1 MTRDEICL
9 FCEIVSGSAPAS
21 FVDANDLAVAFLDL
35 RQFHPGHVLIVPRAH
50 VSDIRGA
57 DDDTAAAV
65 IRMVARIARAVDA
78 VFPADGLS
86 VWHSAGAGANQEVP
100 HLHFHVHP
108 RRVGDGLLQIY
119 PQSPAQ
125 PDRITLDEWGD
136 RVRSALSDASAA

>member
-1 MTRDEICL
+1 
-9 FCEIVSGSAPAS
+9 
-21 FVDANDLAVAFLDL
+21 
-35 RQFHPGHVLIVPRAH
+35 
-50 VSDIRGA
+50 
-57 DDDTAAAV
+57 
-65 IRMVARIARAVDA
+65 MVARIARAVDA